1 MRKYLLPDSGN
12 FYKVNMHSHT
22 TLSDGKQTPE
32 EVKQVYMENG
42 YSAVAFT
49 EHTHLHD
56 VSHLTDENFVAITS
70 YEMAFADQQNVPFC
84 FYEGAP
90 HSFSHTESVHL
101 NLYAKDPHNTKIIDL
116 APIKEKYG
124 AYSVETFN
132 EAIKQAKEQ
141 GFLVCYNHPT
151 WSMNTYP
158 LYSQL
163 RGLDA
168 LEIINGASN
177 RSSDYDYVPQVYDQ
191 MARAGIRMS
200 CVAGDDNHSTVH
212 FFKAWTMVKADEL
225 SYDSLMGAIERGDC
239 YASDGPE
246 IFELYVEDGKVTVK
260 CSDACGIFYTSAGRG
275 KQCKLDETYENP
287 INSATFKID
296 TDGYYF
302 RITVRDA
309 RGHHAHTRIYYL
321 DELGI

>member
-1 MRKYLLPDSGN
+1 MRKYLLPETGK
-12 FYKVNMHSHT
+12 FYKVNMHNHT
-22 TLSDGKQTPE
+22 TLSDGKHSPE
-32 EVKQVYMENG
+32 QVKQIYKDAG

-56 VSHLTDENFVAITS
+56 VSHLTDGDFIAITS
-70 YEMAFADQQNVPFC
+70 YEMAFINHDETPFNL
-84 FYEGAP
+84 YEGKP
-90 HSFSHTESVHL
+90 RVPSHSEHVHL
-101 NLYAKDPHNTKIIDL
+101 NLYSRDPHNTNIIDL

-124 AYSVETFN
+124 AFSVDTFN
-132 EAIKQAKEQ
+132 EAIRQAKEQ

-151 WSMNTYP
+151 WSLNTYP

-191 MARAGIRMS
+191 MARAGIRIN
-200 CVAGDDNHSTVH
+200 CVAGDDNHNKLH
-212 FFKAWTMVKADEL
+212 LFQAWTTVKTDEL
-225 SYDSLMGAIERGDC
+225 SYDSILDAIERGNC
-239 YASDGPE
+239 YATDGPE
-246 IFELYVEDGKVTVK
+246 IYELYIEDDTVTIK
-260 CSDACGIFYTSAGRG
+260 CSDAYGIFYTSAGRG
-275 KQCKLDETYENP
+275 KQCRLDETYENP

-296 TDGYYF
+296 PDGYYF

-321 DELGI
+321 DELGM